1 MKDNSIIS
9 VNRQKKDS
17 RKVKTTLN
25 SFEDFSPESLEF
37 LNCYKRNRARS
48 LSGKKQP
55 LPNPEAFML
64 TEKKRLKYDYPG
76 NDNYLK
82 VPNTPMK
89 RYQSDEERTQQERY
103 NAEIADRFTS
113 KISLTETKNSTI
125 FRVTD
130 DKNQT
135 CALKELNPLLL
146 SKKKILQK
154 STILEYSHAKSLQ
167 GHPNILRYDSF
178 IQFGPYISFLM
189 EYLPG
194 GTLEMYLRNNRLFPD
209 PLSGVENEILWY
221 FFVDLLNGLCYMHYI
236 NMVHLDIKP
245 SNILLAPRQGKD
257 IPTLKIGDFG
267 LSRIIGNDSK
277 EENINIKKG
286 DGKYLA
292 PELLQPSALI
302 TPYADIFSLGI
313 CIYEMATHV
322 EPSNILWQN
331 IISNSPGLFDSL
343 SSDLRPLLIRMLSI
357 DPHLRISARDCL
369 ETNERLHSLFHTLHY
384 TLPNQLLPPSPT
396 SPIESSI
403 PERSSDLHV
412 GEKSSL
418 MGVRKKL
425 F

>member
-1 MKDNSIIS
+1 
-9 VNRQKKDS
+9 
-17 RKVKTTLN
+17 
-25 SFEDFSPESLEF
+25 
-37 LNCYKRNRARS
+37 
-48 LSGKKQP
+48 
-55 LPNPEAFML
+55 ML
-64 TEKKRLKYDYPG
+64 TEKKRLKYDELG

-89 RYQSDEERTQQERY
+89 RSQSDEEKSQQDRY
-103 NAEIADRFTS
+103 NAEIADRFTK
-113 KISLTETKNSTI
+113 KISLTETKNSSI
-125 FRVTD
+125 FRVTVVN
-130 DKNQT
+130 NQT

-154 STILEYSHAKSLQ
+154 STLLEYSHAKSLQ

-209 PLSGVENEILWY
+209 PVSGVENEILWY
-221 FFVDLLNGLCYMHYI
+221 FFVDLLNGLCYVHFM

-257 IPTLKIGDFG
+257 IPILKIGDFG
-267 LSRIIGNDSK
+267 LSRIIGNTSK

-292 PELLQPSALI
+292 PELLSSSSII
-302 TPYADIFSLGI
+302 TSVADIFSLGI

-322 EPSNILWQN
+322 EPSDILWQN
-331 IISNSPGLFDSL
+331 ITSASPGLFDTL
-343 SSDLRPLLIRMLSI
+343 SSDLRPILSRMLSV
-357 DPHLRISARDCL
+357 DPSVRISARECL
-369 ETNERLHSLFHTLHY
+369 ENYPRLRTLFNTLNY
-384 TLPNQLLPPSPT
+384 TLPNHPLLPSPM
-396 SPIESSI
+396 SPVGGSI
-403 PERSSDLHV
+403 PERVSDHSHV
-412 GEKSSL
+412 GEKVSL
-418 MGVRKKL
+418 MGVKKKL